1 MSRQRLQKIMAEAG
15 IASRR
20 NCEEIIEQGQVQV
33 NGEFISKLP
42 AFADP
47 EKDDIR
53 VSGRKLKI
61 PDKVYYLVNK
71 PKGYICTNR
80 DPQKRPKVVDL
91 VDTKERV
98 YCVGRLD
105 ADSTGA
111 IVLTNDNELTN
122 KLTHPRYELAKTYQL
137 RIRGNVDGDAIEK
150 IKKGVWLSE
159 GKTNRASVKVLRRT
173 KAQTHIQIVIRQGL
187 NRQLRRVFARLGYKV
202 QQLHRTKIG
211 NINIKGIP
219 AGGYKILSKSQV
231 QYLKNKT
238 GPKKRSKK
246 NMPG

>member
-1 MSRQRLQKIMAEAG
+1 MAKQRLQKIMAAAG

-20 NCEEIIEQGQVQV
+20 DCEEIIEQGQVQV
-33 NGEFISKLP
+33 NGEFISELP

-47 EKDDIR
+47 DKDDIR
-53 VSGRKLKI
+53 VSGQKLKM
-61 PDKVYYLVNK
+61 PDKVYFLVNK

-80 DPQKRPKVVDL
+80 DPHKRPKVIDL

-137 RIRGNVDGDAIEK
+137 RIRGNVDSEAIEK

-159 GKTNRASVKVLRRT
+159 GKTNRASVKVLKRT
-173 KAQTHIQIVIRQGL
+173 KGHTHIQIVIKQGL
-187 NRQLRRVFARLGYKV
+187 NRQLRRTFARIGYKV
-202 QQLHRTKIG
+202 QHLHRTNIG
-211 NINIKGIP
+211 NISIKGVP
-219 AGGYKILSKSQV
+219 AGGYKKLSKSQI

-246 NMPG
+246 NMPR